1 MKKVILSIDGM
12 SCSACAM
19 GLEKYLKKQE
29 GIKEVSVNLVLAQ
42 AFITYTEFLTLDD
55 LNRFV
60 LEAGFKSL
68 GEYKPNRE
76 EHITEKKRLLF
87 FTVYIIFFMIFS
99 MLYKKENI
107 ILSLFSNYSYYTFFL
122 FFLSLP
128 FLFYGFSIFKKGIV
142 SLLYKMPNMD
152 TLVTIGVFAS
162 LGYSI
167 FVIIRIFLGDDPF
180 TYHLYFDSAVM
191 VIYFVKLGRYI
202 DYKSKEKTKDS
213 IKGLVQITPTFAL
226 VKTNN
231 KEKEVTID
239 EVKKGDIL
247 IAKPGMKIAVDGKIV
262 TGETHINESFITGES
277 IPLKK
282 GKNDKVVAGS
292 INIDGYIEY
301 KAELI
306 GKNSTISS
314 IVHLVMEA
322 TNTKMPIA
330 RLVDKISAYFVPF
343 ILLFAF
349 ITFVSYLLFSFPLED
364 AVLTF
369 VTILVVACPCALG
382 LATPLAIVISEGI
395 CAQNG
400 ILVKKSEILEL
411 AKDIDTVVF
420 DKTGTL
426 TCGDIRIS
434 KIYNYSKYTEEKL
447 MEKIASIESKSTHP
461 IGNAF
466 LFYAK
471 SHSLKLKP
479 VKKMEVFSGVGILGF
494 VHSKKIYIGNEK
506 LFSMLSIE
514 NPYQKEEELLRK
526 LGNSIVY
533 VIEDGVILSLIG
545 VKDIV
550 RRNAKKTVMELK
562 CLRKDIIML
571 TGDHLESAQ
580 KIANELGISHV
591 IAGVLPKDKK
601 KTITDLIKNG
611 KKVMMVGDGIN
622 DAPSLAHATVGVS
635 MTGATDIAADSADVI
650 LLHNKLDK
658 IAMLIKISKETVTNI
673 KRNLFW
679 AFFYNICML
688 PIAAGILKPFG
699 IFMNPMIAS
708 FAMVLSSFTVIMN
721 ALRLKKINLDL

>member
-1 MKKVILSIDGM
+1 MKKIILSIDGM

-19 GLEKYLKKQE
+19 GLEKYLKKQK
-29 GIKEVSVNLVLAQ
+29 GIKDASVNLVLAQ
-42 AFITYTEFLTLDD
+42 VFVTYEDFLTLTD
-55 LNRFV
+55 LNKFV

-68 GEYKPNRE
+68 GEYTQNKKENVV
-76 EHITEKKRLLF
+76 EKKRLLF

-99 MLYKKENI
+99 MLYRRETI
-107 ILSLFSNYSYYTFFL
+107 IFSLFPNYFSYALLL
-122 FFLSLP
+122 FFLTIP
-128 FLFYGFSIFKKGIV
+128 FLFYGFSIFKKGVLSFIH
-142 SLLYKMPNMD
+142 KMPNMD
-152 TLVTIGVFAS
+152 TLVTIGVLAS
-162 LGYSI
+162 LSYSV
-167 FVIIRIFLGDDPF
+167 FGVIMIFLGNHSIH
-180 TYHLYFDSAVM
+180 HLYFDSVVM
-191 VIYFVKLGRYI
+191 VVYFVKLGRYI

-213 IKGLVQITPTFAL
+213 IKGLVQITPSSAL
-226 VKTNN
+226 LKINK

-262 TGETHINESFITGES
+262 NGSTHINESFITGEAV
-277 IPLKK
+277 PLKK
-282 GKNDKVVAGS
+282 GKNDKVIAGS

-301 KAELI
+301 KAEHI
-306 GKNSTISS
+306 GKDSTISS

-349 ITFVSYLLFSFPLED
+349 ITFGGYLLLSFPLED
-364 AVLTF
+364 AVLAF
-369 VTILVVACPCALG
+369 VTVLVVACPCALG

-400 ILVKKSEILEL
+400 ILVKASEILEL

-447 MEKIASIESKSTHP
+447 MEKVASVESKSTHP

-466 LFYAK
+466 SSYVK
-471 SHSLKLKP
+471 NHSLKLKP
-479 VKKMEVFSGVGILGF
+479 VKKIEVLSGIGISGF
-494 VHSKKIYIGNEK
+494 IHSKKLYIGNEK
-506 LFSMLSIE
+506 LFSMLSID
-514 NPYQKEEELLRK
+514 NPYQKEEEMLKK

-533 VIEDGVILSLIG
+533 VIEDGIILSLIG
-545 VKDIV
+545 VKDVV
-550 RRNAKKTVMELK
+550 RRNAKKTIMELK
-562 CLRKDIIML
+562 CMRKDIVML

-601 KTITDLIKNG
+601 KVITDLVASG
-611 KKVMMVGDGIN
+611 KRVMMVGDGIN
-622 DAPSLAHATVGVS
+622 DAPSLVHATVGVS

-650 LLHNKLDK
+650 LLHNRLDK
-658 IAMLIKISKETVTNI
+658 IAMLMKISKETVSNI
-673 KRNLFW
+673 KQNLFW
-679 AFFYNICML
+679 AFFYNLCML
-688 PIAAGILKPFG
+688 PIAAGFFKPFG
-699 IFMNPMIAS
+699 ISMNPMIAS
-708 FAMVLSSFTVIMN
+708 FAMVLSSFTVVIN